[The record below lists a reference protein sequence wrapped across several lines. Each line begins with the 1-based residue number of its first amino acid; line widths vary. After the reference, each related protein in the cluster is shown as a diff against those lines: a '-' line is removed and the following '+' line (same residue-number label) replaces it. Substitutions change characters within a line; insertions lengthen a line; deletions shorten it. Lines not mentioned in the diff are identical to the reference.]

1 MKLGIPKE
9 QGDGRVAI
17 VPATI
22 PKLKDLGLDVL
33 IEADAGLG
41 AMFTDADYTAQGAQI
56 VTREALLKESDIVLS
71 VNPLPDATMQ
81 AMQPQT
87 LVISLF
93 QPYMDDTI
101 TDKLR
106 GWNLRGCS
114 FDMIPR
120 TTLAQSMDVL
130 SSMASVAGYRAVL
143 EAARHLPRYFPMMI
157 TAAGSIPPSKVLI
170 LGAGVA
176 GLQAIATARRLGAM
190 VEAFDTRAAA
200 KEEVESLGA
209 KFVEVPGAKDEKS
222 AGGYA
227 VEQSEDFLRRQREE
241 VQIRA
246 AKADIII
253 TTAQVRGRKAP
264 ILVPK
269 ETIQKMKRGSVI
281 VDLAASTGGN
291 CELTQNDQV
300 IQHNGVTIIG
310 NSNLAGLMPQDSSML
325 FSNNALNFLKVI
337 VQKGELNLD
346 MNNEIVRGAYFTA
359 TPEEQPAA
367 KGE

>member
-9 QGDGRVAI
+9 QGDQRVAV
-17 VPATI
+17 VPATL
-22 PKLKDLGLDVL
+22 PKLKDLGLEVL
-33 IEADAGLG
+33 IETAAGAGSMYNDSEYANL
-41 AMFTDADYTAQGAQI
+41 AQ
-56 VTREALLKESDIVLS
+56 VVSREELLRQSDIILS
-71 VNPLPDATMQ
+71 VNPLPDNELRQ
-81 AMQPQT
+81 LKENT
-87 LVISLF
+87 LLISLF
-93 QPYMDDTI
+93 QPYVDDTI

-106 GWNLRGCS
+106 KYKLRGCS

-120 TTLAQSMDVL
+120 TTLAQSMDIL
-130 SSMASVAGYRAVL
+130 SSMAAVAGYRAVL
-143 EAARHLPRYFPMMI
+143 EAARYLPRYFPMMI

-176 GLQAIATARRLGAM
+176 GLQAIATAKRLGAQ

-209 KFVEVPGAKDEKS
+209 KFVEVAGAKDDKG

-227 VEQSEDFLRRQREE
+227 VEQSEEFLKRQREE
-241 VQIRA
+241 VQARA

-264 ILVPK
+264 VLVPK
-269 ETIQKMKRGSVI
+269 ETVEKMKRGSVI

-310 NSNLAGLMPQDSSML
+310 NSNLAEQMPQDSSVL
-325 FSNNALNFLKVI
+325 FSNNALNFLRVI
-337 VQKGELNLD
+337 VNKGELNLD
-346 MNNEIVRGAYFTA
+346 LNNEIVRGAFFTA
-359 TPEEQPAA
+359 ESVEAQS
-367 KGE
+367 

>member
-9 QGDGRVAI
+9 QGDQRVAV
-17 VPATI
+17 VPATLT
-22 PKLKDLGLDVL
+22 KLKDLGLEIL
-33 IEADAGLG
+33 IEKDAGLG
-41 AMFTDADYTAQGAQI
+41 AMYEDRHYEEHAQV
-56 VTREALLKESDIVLS
+56 VTREELLKQSDILLS
-71 VNPLPDATMQ
+71 VNPLPDGDMQ
-81 AMQPQT
+81 KLRENT

-93 QPYMDDTI
+93 QPYIDDTI

-106 GWNLRGCS
+106 KWKLRGCS

-130 SSMASVAGYRAVL
+130 SSMASVAGYRAVI
-143 EAARHLPRYFPMMI
+143 EAASHLPRYFPMMI
-157 TAAGSIPPSKVLI
+157 TAAGSIPPSKVLV

-209 KFVEVPGAKDEKS
+209 KFVEVPGAKDEKG

-227 VEQSEDFLRRQREE
+227 VEQSEDFLKRQREE
-241 VQIRA
+241 VQARA

-264 ILVPK
+264 LLVPK
-269 ETIQKMKRGSVI
+269 ETVEKMKRGSVI

-300 IQHNGVTIIG
+300 VIHNGVKIVG
-310 NSNLAGLMPQDSSML
+310 NSNLAGLMPQDSSFL
-325 FSNNALNFLKVI
+325 FSTNALNFLKVI
-337 VQKGELNLD
+337 VNKGELNLD
-346 MNNEIVRGAYFTA
+346 MSNEIVRGAYFTA
-359 TPEEQPAA
+359 EPVEANS
-367 KGE
+367 